1 MEPKPFD
8 FSGLSKEIFANWKAF
23 FRDNFVFTK
32 VINTKEISD
41 PVVEAIQNKEIP
53 IVSADDISSPIVDAL
68 YKVQEAVEN
77 REEVETISVKNIEQA
92 RTDMTDVISVLKDIL
107 EKDTQEIVVNPA
119 KNDVTIDLKS
129 ITDKLEELK
138 KAIPKIEKSEI
149 KDYSSLFSEIV
160 DTIKTKKEP
169 VDYSKLLLSISD
181 VLSLIYSKP
190 EEEPI
195 PFEFDDLGRLKV
207 NVDRAGGGGGGLTQI
222 ESEKLQTL
230 ATEETL
236 TAFKNKLPLTA
247 FGDLRTAE
255 LSPIFQG
262 SFEYTVDNTEL
273 TENSAVAPATVTQ
286 ANGMA
291 VVTTSTTAG
300 KKASLKS
307 KTHAKYMAGLGGLLR
322 FTAIFTTPVA
332 GTFQWAGI
340 MDELGSTASF
350 KNGFSIGYNGT
361 SLCIARFQNDVL
373 FQVNRDSWD
382 DKLDGTGASGMT
394 IDTTKLNVFEI
405 RFQYLGGGAI
415 QFFVED
421 DSTGNFVVFHKILYA
436 NLNTSPSVYNPN
448 FHYFIFADNGAT
460 TNSIVVKS
468 ASYAYFIEG
477 KSELSEIHQPQF
489 SSGAKQKS
497 AVTSEVAIFTIKVK
511 TSYAGKTNFIPILI
525 ENIGASIEASSANNL
540 GIIRLVKNTTLG
552 GVPFYSDI
560 NTTDSVVS
568 IDTAGITVTGGK
580 TLMSFQLAGK
590 NDKINERLLDLKLIL
605 QDGDTITLTGS
616 SANLATI
623 NGNILWKELF

>member
-1 MEPKPFD
+1 MWEGTIKPT
-8 FSGLSKEIFANWKAF
+8 FSLMLKKSKENTDTIAKAIE
-23 FRDNFVFTK
+23 DKSDISVNNFDEA
-32 VINTKEISD
+32 INPI
-41 PVVEAIQNKEIP
+41 VEAQN
-53 IVSADDISSPIVDAL
+53 ATT
-68 YKVQEAVEN
+68 EA
-77 REEVETISVKNIEQA
+77 VKNIPVQVFPEVSFDSLESKLDEIKEA
-92 RTDMTDVISVLKDIL
+92 FEKKDLIVNIGETKLELSPVIKAIEDIRLSLPTLKKEEVIDYTMMFSEMMDIMERPKDDTHEKKMCSLMEKLAKTEDLAVIAEWLKVISEKEATVFPDIPRDKDG
-107 EKDTQEIVVNPA
+107 
-119 KNDVTIDLKS
+119 
-129 ITDKLEELK
+129 
-138 KAIPKIEKSEI
+138 IP
-149 KDYSSLFSEIV
+149 YFHP
-160 DTIKTKKEP
+160 TK
-169 VDYSKLLLSISD
+169 V
-181 VLSLIYSKP
+181 
-190 EEEPI
+190 
-195 PFEFDDLGRLKV
+195 G
-207 NVDRAGGGGGGLTQI
+207 GGGGGGLTQI
-222 ESEKLQTL
+222 ESTKLQAL

-307 KTHAKYMAGLGGLLR
+307 KTHAKYMAGIGGLLR

-489 SSGAKQKS
+489 SSGAKQKI
-497 AVTSEVAIFTIKVK
+497 AVTSEVAIFTLKVK

-540 GIIRLVKNTTLG
+540 GIIRLVRNATLG

-616 SANLATI
+616 SANSATI

>member
-1 MEPKPFD
+1 MEENKTINFIKNMWEGTIKPT
-8 FSGLSKEIFANWKAF
+8 FSLMLKKSKENTDTIAKAIE
-23 FRDNFVFTK
+23 DKSDISVNNFDEA
-32 VINTKEISD
+32 INPI
-41 PVVEAIQNKEIP
+41 VEAQN
-53 IVSADDISSPIVDAL
+53 ATT
-68 YKVQEAVEN
+68 EA
-77 REEVETISVKNIEQA
+77 VKNIPVQVFPEVSFDSLESKLDEIKEA
-92 RTDMTDVISVLKDIL
+92 FEKKDLIVNIGETKLELSPVIKAIEDIRLSLPTLKKEEVIDYTMMFSEMMDIMERPKDDTHEKKMCSLMEKLAKTEDLAVIAEWLKVISEKEATVFPDIPRDKDG
-107 EKDTQEIVVNPA
+107 
-119 KNDVTIDLKS
+119 
-129 ITDKLEELK
+129 
-138 KAIPKIEKSEI
+138 IP
-149 KDYSSLFSEIV
+149 YFHP
-160 DTIKTKKEP
+160 TK
-169 VDYSKLLLSISD
+169 V
-181 VLSLIYSKP
+181 
-190 EEEPI
+190 
-195 PFEFDDLGRLKV
+195 G
-207 NVDRAGGGGGGLTQI
+207 GGGGGGLTQI

-540 GIIRLVKNTTLG
+540 GIIRLVRNATLG

>member
-1 MEPKPFD
+1 MEENKTINFIKNMWEGTIKPT
-8 FSGLSKEIFANWKAF
+8 FSLMLKKSKENTDTIAKAIE
-23 FRDNFVFTK
+23 DKSDISVNNFDEA
-32 VINTKEISD
+32 INPI
-41 PVVEAIQNKEIP
+41 VEAQN
-53 IVSADDISSPIVDAL
+53 ATT
-68 YKVQEAVEN
+68 EA
-77 REEVETISVKNIEQA
+77 VKNIPVQVFPEVSFDSLESKLDEIKEA
-92 RTDMTDVISVLKDIL
+92 FEKKDLIVNIGETKLELSPVIKAIEDIRLSLPTLKKEEVIDYTMMFSEMMDIMERPKDDTHEKKMCSLMEKLAKTEDLAVIAEWLKVISEKEATVFPDIPRDKDG
-107 EKDTQEIVVNPA
+107 
-119 KNDVTIDLKS
+119 
-129 ITDKLEELK
+129 
-138 KAIPKIEKSEI
+138 IP
-149 KDYSSLFSEIV
+149 YFHP
-160 DTIKTKKEP
+160 TK
-169 VDYSKLLLSISD
+169 V
-181 VLSLIYSKP
+181 
-190 EEEPI
+190 
-195 PFEFDDLGRLKV
+195 G
-207 NVDRAGGGGGGLTQI
+207 GGGGGGLTQI
-222 ESEKLQTL
+222 ESTKLQAL

-497 AVTSEVAIFTIKVK
+497 AVTSEVAIFTLKVK

-540 GIIRLVKNTTLG
+540 GIIRLVRNTTLG
-552 GVPFYSDI
+552 EAPFYSDI

-616 SANLATI
+616 SANSATI

>member
-1 MEPKPFD
+1 MEENKTINFIKNMWEGTIKPT
-8 FSGLSKEIFANWKAF
+8 FSLMLKKSKENTDTIAKAIE
-23 FRDNFVFTK
+23 DKSDISVNNFDEA
-32 VINTKEISD
+32 INPI
-41 PVVEAIQNKEIP
+41 VEAQN
-53 IVSADDISSPIVDAL
+53 ATT
-68 YKVQEAVEN
+68 EA
-77 REEVETISVKNIEQA
+77 VKNIPVQVFPEVSFDSLESKLDEIKEA
-92 RTDMTDVISVLKDIL
+92 FEKKDLIVNIGETKLELSPVIKAIEDIRLSLPTLKKEEVIDYTMMFSEMMDIMERPKDDTHEKKMCSLMEKLAKTEDLAVIAEWLKVISEKEATVFPDIPRDKDG
-107 EKDTQEIVVNPA
+107 
-119 KNDVTIDLKS
+119 
-129 ITDKLEELK
+129 
-138 KAIPKIEKSEI
+138 IP
-149 KDYSSLFSEIV
+149 YFHP
-160 DTIKTKKEP
+160 TK
-169 VDYSKLLLSISD
+169 V
-181 VLSLIYSKP
+181 
-190 EEEPI
+190 
-195 PFEFDDLGRLKV
+195 G
-207 NVDRAGGGGGGLTQI
+207 GGGGGGLTQI

-489 SSGAKQKS
+489 SSGAKQKI
-497 AVTSEVAIFTIKVK
+497 AVTSEVAIFTLKVK

-540 GIIRLVKNTTLG
+540 GIIRLVRNATLG